1 MQIISGEEFAEK
13 ETEEVIK
20 ILRGLVSKTKARKEM
35 KFDWRS
41 MRDDFHSDLLMIL
54 LR

>member
-13 ETEEVIK
+13 EKVIK
-20 ILRGLVSKTKARKEM
+20 ILGLVRKMKVRKEM

-41 MRDDFHSDLLMIL
+41 MRGDFHNDLLMIL

>member
-13 ETEEVIK
+13 ETEKVIK
-20 ILRGLVSKTKARKEM
+20 ILGLVRKMKEM

-41 MRDDFHSDLLMIL
+41 MRGDFHSDLLMIL